1 VKQEQRGT
9 VEGLEGA
16 KATLALD
23 DGSERVFDVPERILV
38 EVGMAATVVDVG
50 DGKPVF
56 VWGD

>member
-1 VKQEQRGT
+1 
-9 VEGLEGA
+9 
-16 KATLALD
+16 
-23 DGSERVFDVPERILV
+23 VPERILV